1 MVTHYLRLAVLP
13 SPLVF
18 LYDWPLVSSIGA
30 VGPQLLVLAGLVVL
44 TVIGVVRRAPLAFA
58 GAWFF
63 LILAPTSIVPIVTEV
78 AAEHRMYL
86 PVAAVISCAVLA
98 AFVLGRRVLAR
109 VATDGHVRTR
119 VGRVVTVILTVAVV
133 VFYGTTTRAR
143 NLDYVIA
150 ERLWGDTVAKQP
162 ASHRARVAYAEA
174 LTTLGRLEEAEAQLA
189 VAVERLPDDAVAQVR
204 LGSVLAARGKVD
216 EAIGHLERALALDPN
231 QIDTHRFLGIA
242 YAVRGQETR
251 AVPHLERALAV
262 RPDDLEVLARLA
274 AILAN
279 PSNAMVSDGARAVA
293 LAERAVQL
301 TRRQDPLMLN
311 VLGVA
316 LAALGR
322 TAEAASVADE
332 GLALARAQGNEALAR
347 GVEYPGERGYR
358 SMRGS
363 AAKVARSAP
372 RGA

>member
-1 MVTHYLRLAVLP
+1 MVTHYLRLAVVP

-18 LYDWPLVSSIGA
+18 LHDWPLVSSIGA
-30 VGPQLLVLAGLVVL
+30 VAPQLTLLAGLVVL
-44 TVIGVVRRAPLAFA
+44 TVIGIVRRAPLAFA

-86 PVAAVISCAVLA
+86 PVAAVVSCAVLA
-98 AFVLGRRVLAR
+98 MFVLGRRVLAR

-119 VGRVVTVILTVAVV
+119 VGVVVTVILTVAVV
-133 VFYGTTTRAR
+133 VFYGTTTRTR
-143 NLDYVIA
+143 NLDYVSA

-162 ASHRARVAYAEA
+162 ASQRARVAYAEA
-174 LTTLGRLEEAEAQLA
+174 LTLLDGWRKRRHSSPSLSNACRTMPWRSNDSGPSWRLEGRSTRRSATWNA
-189 VAVERLPDDAVAQVR
+189 RWRSTRCRSTRTGSWGLPMP
-204 LGSVLAARGKVD
+204 
-216 EAIGHLERALALDPN
+216 RAG
-231 QIDTHRFLGIA
+231 R
-242 YAVRGQETR
+242 RRR

-279 PSNAMVSDGARAVA
+279 PANAMVSDGARAVA

-301 TRRQDPLMLN
+301 TRRQDPLVLN

-347 GVEYPGERGYR
+347 
-358 SMRGS
+358 
-363 AAKVARSAP
+363 
-372 RGA
+372 